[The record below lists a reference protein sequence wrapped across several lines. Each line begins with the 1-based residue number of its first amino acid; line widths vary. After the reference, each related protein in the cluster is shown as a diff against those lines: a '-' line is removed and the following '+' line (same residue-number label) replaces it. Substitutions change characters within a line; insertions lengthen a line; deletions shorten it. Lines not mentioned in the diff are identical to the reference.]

1 MNDLV
6 PSHVERVSVF
16 AFSNRERREDWEEG
30 GERERGLVDK
40 GGKNLICDSK
50 FPKVI
55 YQFLLGNNVSFFGLN
70 LATVHYTVFQS
81 LNQVDF
87 VTDFL

>member
-1 MNDLV
+1 M
-6 PSHVERVSVF
+6 
-16 AFSNRERREDWEEG
+16 
-30 GERERGLVDK
+30 VDK